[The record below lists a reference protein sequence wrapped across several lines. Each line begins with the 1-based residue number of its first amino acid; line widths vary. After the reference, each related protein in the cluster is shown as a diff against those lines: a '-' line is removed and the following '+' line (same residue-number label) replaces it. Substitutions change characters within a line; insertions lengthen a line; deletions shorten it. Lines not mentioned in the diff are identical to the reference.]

1 MRMPLVMC
9 ETENAGL
16 LREAAHAKKDERI
29 LIKILDK
36 ECVTLEVCYHQKCYK
51 NYTNFLY
58 RKEQLP
64 GTESSSLYQA
74 GFEKF
79 CKGVIDP
86 LIKQKKIEYMSRLHE
101 RFIKIVSKVEGVDAS
116 NSRRFRLQARLKK
129 LYPQQQLFH
138 TPKIRNRSEMVYSE
152 NLSSGDLVDEHMS
165 SMDFDQDGDDTD
177 SEMEWEEEI
186 VDQGNRP
193 CDDSCFN
200 DVQILYNA
208 SLLLRTK
215 IKNDPI
221 FDPPWPP
228 HAADIV
234 ETQRKL

>member
-1 MRMPLVMC
+1 M
-9 ETENAGL
+9 
-16 LREAAHAKKDERI
+16 
-29 LIKILDK
+29 
-36 ECVTLEVCYHQKCYK
+36 
-51 NYTNFLY
+51 
-58 RKEQLP
+58 
-64 GTESSSLYQA
+64 ESSFLYQA

-79 CKGVIDP
+79 CKGVIDT
-86 LIKQKKIEYMSRLHE
+86 LIKQKKTKYMSRLNE
-101 RFIKIVSKVEGVDAS
+101 RFIKIVSKIEGVDAS
-116 NSRRFRLQARLKK
+116 NFRRFKLQARLKK
-129 LYPQQQLFH
+129 LYPQLVFH

-193 CDDSCFN
+193 CDDPCFN

-215 IKNDPI
+215 IKNGPI

-228 HAADIV
+228 HAADITNG
-234 ETQRKL
+234 TQRKLSVLFCLMFLLGFVDSQMNHNLMTMSL